1 MSLSKKYKL
10 LKAGNGI
17 RPVCAFFS
25 SPEGCRNGDS
35 CTFLHGP
42 PHAAEV
48 SETASVVSSEE
59 SETGKNSQSKM
70 ISRVRNIDRE
80 IGPFVLGAELGQSPV
95 HEESK
100 QKKRKARTSKRG
112 DDLFAKPKQQET
124 SIPGKKRLKTSDS
137 PKPESSQRA
146 QTKHTEGFRATAAPA
161 DFRSLIS
168 TLPVASFSVPE
179 VKEGR
184 KSSCMITKGQHKG
197 DSELESSA
205 APRIG
210 PCSILPLSTDEGKK
224 WVKAVET
231 SRKHERY
238 PRAFDFTKYK
248 EISKEAGINLE
259 WIKARPFG
267 DWCAA
272 NPQVVAIDCEMCET
286 QDPLSGARN
295 PKALCRISVVNAENP
310 TEVLLDTLVKPDWP
324 VTDYRTRING
334 ITKEDL
340 ASVEFTLR
348 HAQAFM
354 MALCS
359 DETVI
364 VGHAVQNDLA
374 ALFMEHHCVA
384 DSSFLF
390 FAKDSTT
397 SAVSLKDLVR
407 SIFKVDMPDTHDSVN
422 DARKALEC
430 VLHWLQKDGDVDIIE
445 RSAKQNGN
453 QLFVHRIP
461 KQCKIHHLTSM
472 FVNHTSIEPCSV
484 DEVEFSGEAGKTHVT
499 FRSVRHASLA
509 FDTLEGVAET
519 DATGRLQK
527 RVYLRNGDYVRVR
540 KMTHNHHA
548 ATPNKPTPTMK

>member
-1 MSLSKKYKL
+1 M
-10 LKAGNGI
+10 
-17 RPVCAFFS
+17 
-25 SPEGCRNGDS
+25 
-35 CTFLHGP
+35 
-42 PHAAEV
+42 

-59 SETGKNSQSKM
+59 SETGKNSESKM
-70 ISRVRNIDRE
+70 VSRVKNIDRE
-80 IGPFVLGAELGQSPV
+80 SNPFVLGAELGQSPIQA
-95 HEESK
+95 ENK
-100 QKKRKARTSKRG
+100 DKKRKARTSKGG
-112 DDLFAKPKQQET
+112 DDLFAKPKHKET
-124 SIPGKKRLKTSDS
+124 SMPGKKRLKTSDS
-137 PKPESSQRA
+137 PKPESNQRA
-146 QTKHTEGFRATAAPA
+146 QTKQDTKVIRASAAAA

-168 TLPVASFSVPE
+168 TLPVASFSVPGVQE
-179 VKEGR
+179 AK
-184 KSSCMITKGQHKG
+184 KSSDIHTKEKHKG
-197 DSELESSA
+197 DPELGSTA
-205 APRIG
+205 ARRIS
-210 PCSILPLSTDEGKK
+210 PDSILPLSSDEGKK
-224 WVKAVET
+224 WLKAIEN

-238 PRAFDFTKYK
+238 PSAFDFLKYK
-248 EISKEAGINLE
+248 EISKEAGINTE
-259 WIKARPFG
+259 WIKARPYG
-267 DWCAA
+267 DWCAS
-272 NPQVVAIDCEMCET
+272 NPQAVAIDCEMCET

-310 TEVLLDTLVKPDWP
+310 DEVLLDTLVKPAWP

-359 DETVI
+359 NETVI

-407 SIFKVDMPDTHDSVN
+407 SIFKMDMPDTHDSVN
-422 DARKALEC
+422 DARKALQC
-430 VLHWLQKDGDVDIIE
+430 VLYWVQKDGDVDFIE
-445 RSAKQNGN
+445 RTAKHNGH

-472 FVNHTSIEPCSV
+472 FVKHTSIEPCSV

-509 FDTLEGVAET
+509 FDTLEGGAET
-519 DATGRLQK
+519 DASGRLQK

-548 ATPNKPTPTMK
+548 ATPNKPTPTKK